1 MVGFVLKLI
10 DRLNLLNPLFYS
22 LLGALNI
29 YYNYNGQYLQIISK
43 LITLLILSWKTR
55 TSYMY
60 NQCVL
65 TGTSSSIDLL
75 PAFYF
80 YDNAY

>member
-10 DRLNLLNPLFYS
+10 TRLNLLNPLFNS
-22 LLGALNI
+22 LLGALNM

-43 LITLLILSWKTR
+43 LNTLLILSWKTR

-60 NQCVL
+60 NLCVL
-65 TGTSSSIDLL
+65 TGTLSSIDLTTGIL
-75 PAFYF
+75 FL
-80 YDNAY
+80 